1 MSKIC
6 KVCSWKTCLDNSI
19 HINTKTAHCLE
30 ALHRAIKY
38 TQRILSQFAGPHC
51 TSLGWAGH
59 FWYATAPETTP
70 VNWSTWRHARRVCD
84 FSAWCTTTF
93 RQNGGKNYFRFEF
106 RLQISTFRT
115 RSPYMERIFR
125 RLSASIRPS
134 EFKRPTIAAFGL
146 SNFADQATIWRF
158 LPSCWAP
165 NFATMLAM
173 QTKLCTIVVFKW

>member
-1 MSKIC
+1 MH
-6 KVCSWKTCLDNSI
+6 D
-19 HINTKTAHCLE
+19 
-30 ALHRAIKY
+30 AL
-38 TQRILSQFAGPHC
+38 
-51 TSLGWAGH
+51 
-59 FWYATAPETTP
+59 
-70 VNWSTWRHARRVCD
+70 CD

-106 RLQISTFRT
+106 RLQISTFCT

-173 QTKLCTIVVFKW
+173 ETLMQLWRPELELVGISSGSWYHCLPIRTCLWLWEEGCTAVVWEAACCMEVRPGL